1 MGMILSPAYDLVNT
15 AMVNPADE
23 EDMALTLNGRK
34 KKLNKQDFVSAMNT
48 LKLDEKQ
55 QKNIFNKMV
64 KAFPQWQ

>member
-1 MGMILSPAYDLVNT
+1 MILSPAYDLVNT